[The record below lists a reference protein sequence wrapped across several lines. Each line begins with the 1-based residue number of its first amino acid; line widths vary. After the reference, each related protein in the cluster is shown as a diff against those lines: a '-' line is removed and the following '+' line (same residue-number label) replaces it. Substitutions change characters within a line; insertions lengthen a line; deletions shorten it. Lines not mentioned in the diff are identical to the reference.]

1 MDEKKLAQDYRE
13 WILAHELKEGKFEI
27 DGDIVEI
34 KTDYAEG
41 QVKFHEITLD
51 GREIVVIEQLVTNL
65 ADDENKYYL
74 HFELKDLAHAQKL
87 FEDMLD
93 VLFELKDQ
101 QKTKILLCCTSG
113 LTTSFF
119 KEKLNEAANLFGMN
133 FEFNAVNFSQLYK
146 AGFDYSVILLA
157 PQIAFRFEEAREVLR
172 DKIVLKV
179 PPKMFARYDVPE
191 MIKLIQ
197 TEIENRK
204 STAEER
210 AIAKA
215 VGEIKNDKKILSIAV
230 MPFANKTRIAYRI
243 YENGSPIFEET
254 IIKGE
259 LNVVRDLE
267 DIMDTVGW
275 KSHSYDAI
283 GVAISGTV
291 HDGHLDLPRYID
303 GRINLKS
310 YLEDLYGVPVVITN
324 NLRGAVL
331 GFYAQQDKYRNIV
344 FNSKPKGYTVGGQA
358 ILIDGKLINGAHNMA
373 GEIRYFAPLEE
384 YGIQDCFDVDRIL
397 EIISREI
404 RSAIGVVDPEVICV
418 RSELTPNMQKIRE
431 KIAERI
437 PEKYIPELIYID
449 PDQFQELILLGQ
461 MIITLEE
468 LEKSN

>member
-1 MDEKKLAQDYRE
+1 M
-13 WILAHELKEGKFEI
+13 
-27 DGDIVEI
+27 
-34 KTDYAEG
+34 
-41 QVKFHEITLD
+41 
-51 GREIVVIEQLVTNL
+51 TNL

-119 KEKLNEAANLFGMN
+119 KEKLNEAANLLGMN

-146 AGFDYSVILLA
+146 VGFDYSVILLA

-230 MPFANKTRIAYRI
+230 MPFGRQTRIAYRI

-254 IIKGE
+254 IVKGE
-259 LNVVRDLE
+259 LNLVRDLE
-267 DIMDTVGW
+267 DIMDTVAW
-275 KSHSYDAI
+275 RSHSYDAI
-283 GVAISGTV
+283 GVATSGAV
-291 HDGHLDLPRYID
+291 INGHVDLRKYID
-303 GRINLKS
+303 LRINLKQ
-310 YLEDLYGVPVVITN
+310 YLEDLYEVPVIIAN

-331 GFYAQQDKYRNIV
+331 GFYAQQEKYRNIV
-344 FNSKPKGYTVGGQA
+344 FMSQPRGYTIGGQSL
-358 ILIDGKLINGAHNMA
+358 LIDGKLVNGAHNIA
-373 GEIRYFAPLEE
+373 GEIKYFAPKHE
-384 YGIQDCFDVDRIL
+384 YGVNDCADVDKMHEIL
-397 EIISREI
+397 SFEI
-404 RSAIGVVDPEVICV
+404 RGAIGVADPEAICV
-418 RSELTPNMQKIRE
+418 RSELTPNMQKLRE
-431 KIAERI
+431 KIMEFVPENCI
-437 PEKYIPELIYID
+437 PDLIHIDEKK
-449 PDQFQELILLGQ
+449 FQELILLGQ

-468 LEKSN
+468 LEKSS

>member
-1 MDEKKLAQDYRE
+1 MDEKKLAAEYRE
-13 WILAHELKEGKFEI
+13 WILAHELAEGSFEI
-27 DGDIVEI
+27 DGDILEL

-41 QVKFHEITLD
+41 QVKFHEITLE

-74 HFELKDLAHAQKL
+74 HFELKDLAHAKKL

-93 VLFELKDQ
+93 VFFELKNQ
-101 QKTKILLCCTSG
+101 QKTQILLCCTSG

-119 KEKLNEAANLFGMN
+119 KEKLNEASNLLGLD

-146 AGFDYSVILLA
+146 VGFDYSVILLA
-157 PQIAFRFEEAREVLR
+157 PQISFRFEEAREVLH

-179 PPKMFARYDVPE
+179 PPKMFARYDVTE

-197 TEIENRK
+197 SEISNRK

-215 VGEIKNDKKILSIAV
+215 IGEIKNDKKILSIAV
-230 MPFANKTRIAYRI
+230 MPFGNQTRIAYRI

-254 IIKGE
+254 ILKGE
-259 LNVVRDLE
+259 LNLVRDLE

-275 KSHSYDAI
+275 RSHSYDAI
-283 GVAISGTV
+283 GIATSGAV
-291 HDGHLDLPRYID
+291 LNGHVDLSKYID
-303 GRINLKS
+303 PRINLKQ
-310 YLEDLYGVPVVITN
+310 YLEDMYEVPVIITN

-331 GFYAQQDKYRNIV
+331 GFYAQQEKYRNIV
-344 FNSKPKGYTVGGQA
+344 FMSQPRGYTIGGQA
-358 ILIDGKLINGAHNMA
+358 ALLDGKLVNGAHNIA
-373 GEIRYFAPLEE
+373 GEIKYFSPKSE
-384 YGIQDCFDVDRIL
+384 YGVNDCADVDRMVDIL
-397 EIISREI
+397 SFEI
-404 RSAIGVVDPEVICV
+404 RGAIGVIDPELVCV

-431 KIAERI
+431 KIAERVPESCI
-437 PEKYIPELIYID
+437 PDLIHID
-449 PDQFQELILLGQ
+449 EAKFQELILLGQ

-468 LEKSN
+468 LEKSA